1 MWRSVNV
8 VCLSDYVSVC
18 LSVCPCDYLSVRLA
32 TWQCVCLSDYLHVC
46 LSVRVAV
53 CCLPLDFSAALS
65 YSSIL
70 ILLLTLK
77 LRRCSDMIMLCRRS

>member
-1 MWRSVNV
+1 MWGSVNI
-8 VCLSDYVSVC
+8 VCPSDYVSVC
-18 LSVCPCDYLSVRLA
+18 LSVRVTICLSVWLRGNVS
-32 TWQCVCLSDYLHVC
+32 VCPIIYV
-46 LSVRVAV
+46 SVRVAV
-53 CCLPLDFSAALS
+53 CRLSLGFRAALS